1 MFKGEPIIF
10 AVAIDVF
17 TYSVYWNLLAKVTLS
32 STKIFIQIFCQVHC
46 ILLIFFFF
54 WCWGIFTL
62 SLHTWIHH
70 KDDHAYK
77 RWTVCWIETHKHEL
91 TSQDS
96 AFATISSIIEGQK
109 SLMFYSFTTNFL
121 ICIFNVFLGEG

>member
-46 ILLIFFFF
+46 ILLIFFFSDAGEYLH
-54 WCWGIFTL
+54 CHYIHEFTIKMIML
-62 SLHTWIHH
+62 T
-70 KDDHAYK
+70 KDE
-77 RWTVCWIETHKHEL
+77 VCWIETHKHEL